1 MLLKPDKK
9 ESQYVRTKNKKLTI
23 FIFTHLNIINPNKVR
38 IVFKGNITDKSIK
51 THALQANLNV
61 HRCIESLSH
70 F

>member
-38 IVFKGNITDKSIK
+38 IVFKGNVTDISIK
-51 THALQANLNV
+51 THALRSSV
-61 HRCIESLSH
+61 RT
-70 F
+70 